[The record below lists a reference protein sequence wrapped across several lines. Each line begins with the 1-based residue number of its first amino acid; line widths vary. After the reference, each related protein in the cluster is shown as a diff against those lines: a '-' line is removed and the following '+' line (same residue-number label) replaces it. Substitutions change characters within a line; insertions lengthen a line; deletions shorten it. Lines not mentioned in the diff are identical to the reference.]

1 MISQKDVKDL
11 EIALHRKLIN
21 INSDIRIQRKRK
33 YPDKTILNILKEK
46 SKCIDATLSAC
57 KQLYLHF
64 DTQVDADV
72 LYRSYNQ
79 LYRSI

>member
-1 MISQKDVKDL
+1 MISLHDVKEL
-11 EIALHRKLIN
+11 EIALHRKLVN

-64 DTQVDADV
+64 DTQVDPDI
-72 LYRSYNQ
+72 LYRSYNR